1 MPKVS
6 LSEYSRYMK
15 IDWPQSFVPSTTVA
29 IYMLLLQIVEE
40 ND

>member
-15 IDWPQSFVPSTTVA
+15 IEWLQFFVPATTVA
-29 IYMLLLQIVEE
+29 IYMLLLQVIKE